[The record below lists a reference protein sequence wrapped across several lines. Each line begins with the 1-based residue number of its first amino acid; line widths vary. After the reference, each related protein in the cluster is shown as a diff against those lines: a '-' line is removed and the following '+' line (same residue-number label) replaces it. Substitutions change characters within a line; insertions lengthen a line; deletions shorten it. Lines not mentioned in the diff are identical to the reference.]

1 MFKQKTEPWLLSYK
15 NSHTNLIIPDKS
27 NNVITQLKLS
37 CFRILNELRTCYE
50 NVFTESCGQVGGRV
64 IGGLMTTA
72 FQDPFYLR
80 YKYKPDCELHRTTE
94 ATPQATQPRATR
106 KPHHRP
112 KTERSKVS
120 DKKDNV
126 KSKPTS
132 PNKDELRSHASS
144 STCSGILL
152 ALTLSVV
159 LLHKR

>member
-1 MFKQKTEPWLLSYK
+1 
-15 NSHTNLIIPDKS
+15 
-27 NNVITQLKLS
+27 
-37 CFRILNELRTCYE
+37 
-50 NVFTESCGQVGGRV
+50 
-64 IGGLMTTA
+64 MTTA

-112 KTERSKVS
+112 KTERSKDFT
-120 DKKDNV
+120 DKDIV
-126 KSKPTS
+126 KAKPKPT
-132 PNKDELRSHASS
+132 NKDELRSHASS
-144 STCSGILL
+144 STYSGILL